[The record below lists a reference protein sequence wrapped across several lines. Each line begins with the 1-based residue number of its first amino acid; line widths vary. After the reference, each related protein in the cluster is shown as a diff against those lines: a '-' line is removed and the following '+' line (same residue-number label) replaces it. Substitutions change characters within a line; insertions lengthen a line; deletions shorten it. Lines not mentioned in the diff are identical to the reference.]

1 MLNISGY
8 YGVQGMYMVESSV
21 CELDDWHHI
30 GTFGTSLAMYRKGYK
45 RRLVDTK
52 GNVVLE
58 YTID

>member
-1 MLNISGY
+1 
-8 YGVQGMYMVESSV
+8 MYMVESSI
-21 CELDDWHHI
+21 CELEDWHHI

-45 RRLVDTK
+45 RRLVDTE